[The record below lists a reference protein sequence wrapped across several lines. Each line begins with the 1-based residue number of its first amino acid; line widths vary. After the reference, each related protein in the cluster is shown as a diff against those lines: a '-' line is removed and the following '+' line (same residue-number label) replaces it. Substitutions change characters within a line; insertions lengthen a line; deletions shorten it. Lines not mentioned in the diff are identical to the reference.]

1 MTRLTKKQR
10 EKINVAS
17 ELGDDDWEGHDSLL
31 DDQEKTT
38 AIKLSTE
45 GKPRNGRMGSH
56 VSSRKVVVVTDS
68 DGDESFQTAPQLL
81 EDHLIQLSEYKG
93 KPRGDHALSVIAEAL
108 NKEVKV
114 EFAEKNYATL
124 LYICLFCV
132 TNRKGCA
139 KELLLASKA
148 IGLLGMIV
156 EDEDC
161 AHEIYQD
168 FITVFLEDL
177 VSESKKSK
185 ILDSLAIV
193 TFFGAK
199 NVEETEKA
207 MQIIW
212 KFLQADCNSGD
223 KLIGQKSV
231 LAAAISAWSFL
242 LSSMEGWKIN
252 QNYWK
257 GAIAYLSNLLED
269 DDDECVYV
277 AAAEALALIF
287 ETDSID
293 KFSSEDSFKQGFK
306 ESITEKLR
314 CQAMKA
320 TENVGKQEAIKD
332 VLKHFEA
339 GGKSSE
345 AYAEFGGDELV
356 LLTWTQRIQ
365 LKFVKSFLGE
375 DGFVRH
381 MKENEMLQSVF
392 EFTPID
398 DYSRD
403 KVCSPERTEMTLRF
417 FEKIDCSMLSFM
429 SKEKKQLLKRM
440 TLSSNSCLN
449 KARTR
454 LLNKQRMLQLGN
466 DYEE

>member
-1 MTRLTKKQR
+1 M
-10 EKINVAS
+10 
-17 ELGDDDWEGHDSLL
+17 LL
-31 DDQEKTT
+31 LNSVMITGKATT
-38 AIKLSTE
+38 TTIKLSTE

-56 VSSRKVVVVTDS
+56 LSSRKVVVVTDS
-68 DGDESFQTAPQLL
+68 DGDESFQTVPQSL
-81 EDHLIQLSEYKG
+81 EDHLIQLTHYKG
-93 KPRGDHALSVIAEAL
+93 KPRGDHALSVIVEAL

-139 KELLLASKA
+139 NELLLASQA

-156 EDEDC
+156 KDEDC

-177 VSESKKSK
+177 VSEPKKFK

-193 TFFGAK
+193 TFFGSQ

-207 MQIIW
+207 MHIIW
-212 KFLQADCNSGD
+212 NFLQADSSV
-223 KLIGQKSV
+223 KLIGQKHSATA

-257 GAIAYLSNLLED
+257 GAIAYLSNLLEEE
-269 DDDECVYV
+269 DDECVYV

-293 KFSSEDSFKQGFK
+293 KFSTDDSFKQGLK

-339 GGKSSE
+339 AGISSE
-345 AYAEFGGDELV
+345 AYAEFGGDEL
-356 LLTWTQRIQ
+356 LLSTWTQRIQ

-381 MKENEMLQSVF
+381 MIENEILQSAF

-398 DYSRD
+398 DYCSD

-454 LLNKQRMLQLGN
+454 LLNKQRTLQLVN
-466 DYEE
+466 DYED

>member
-1 MTRLTKKQR
+1 MTRLTKKQV
-10 EKINVAS
+10 EKINAAS
-17 ELGDDDWEGHDSLL
+17 ELSDDGQEVHESFL
-31 DDQEKTT
+31 DDQEKTET
-38 AIKLSTE
+38 NKQSCE
-45 GKPRNGRMGSH
+45 GKPRNGRMGSR
-56 VSSRKVVVVTDS
+56 VSSRKFVVVTDN
-68 DGDESFQTAPQLL
+68 DGNESLQTAPQSL
-81 EDHLIQLSEYKG
+81 EDHLIQLSHYKG
-93 KPRGDHALSVIAEAL
+93 KPRGDCALSAIAEAL
-108 NKEVKV
+108 NKEVRV
-114 EFAEKNYATL
+114 EFVDKNYATL
-124 LYICLFCV
+124 LYVCLFCI

-139 KELLLASKA
+139 RELLLASQV

-161 AHEIYQD
+161 AHEIYRD
-168 FITVFLEDL
+168 FITLFLEDL
-177 VSESKKSK
+177 VSDSKKIK

-207 MQIIW
+207 MHIIW
-212 KFLQADCNSGD
+212 NF
-223 KLIGQKSV
+223 LIGHKHSATA

-257 GAIAYLSNLLED
+257 GAIAYLSNLLEE

-293 KFSSEDSFKQGFK
+293 KFSTDDSFKQGLK

-320 TENVGKQEAIKD
+320 TENVEKQDAIKD
-332 VLKHFEA
+332 ILEHFEA
-339 GGKSSE
+339 AGISSE

-356 LLTWTQRIQ
+356 LSTWTQRIQ

-375 DGFVRH
+375 DGFARH
-381 MKENEMLQSVF
+381 MKENEILQSVF
-392 EFTPID
+392 EFTPVD

-466 DYEE
+466 DYED